1 MTTTPHP
8 QHSQTEAPEET
19 GEQVLA
25 AALRAAVDAGAVG
38 IDLFSDGFE
47 ICGPDDISLYRSAH
61 TFTAH
66 TPAALAGYLGVPEHA
81 VQDAR
86 R

>member
-1 MTTTPHP
+1 MTTSPHP
-8 QHSQTEAPEET
+8 QQSQAKANEET

-47 ICGPDDISLYRSAH
+47 ISGPDDISLYRSAH
-61 TFTAH
+61 TFTAR
-66 TPAALAGYLGVPEHA
+66 TPAALAGYLGIPENA